1 MLKKITIALIALFT
15 ATSAN
20 AGMLSNQDRH
30 LETLRGS
37 ISQQLHTP
45 ALIQAMQAQGISQGE
60 AQARIQ
66 RLSYSELNNLAEHID
81 NAPAGGSFVTFI
93 IIGFAIVAVT
103 DSLGYTDLFPF
114 IKGPE

>member
-1 MLKKITIALIALFT
+1 MLKKITVAIIALFT
-15 ATSAN
+15 VISAD

-30 LETLRGS
+30 LEALRGQV
-37 ISQQLHTP
+37 SQQLNTS
-45 ALIQAMQAQGISQGE
+45 ALIEALQAQGISQAD

-66 RLSYSELNNLAEHID
+66 RLSHVELSNLADQIN
-81 NAPAGGSFVTFI
+81 NAPAGGSFITFI

-114 IKGPE
+114 ITGPE

>member
-1 MLKKITIALIALFT
+1 MLKKITIAIVALF
-15 ATSAN
+15 AVASAN

-30 LETLRGS
+30 LETLRGQV
-37 ISQQLHTP
+37 SQQLNTP
-45 ALIQAMQAQGISQGE
+45 ALIEAMQAQGLSHAD

-66 RLSYSELNNLAEHID
+66 RLSHSELSNLAEQID

-93 IIGFAIVAVT
+93 IIGFAIVAIT